1 MATPDDIQ
9 KQLASRQPKVTPVGD
24 VPAATA
30 RAAAPNAMDVP
41 NATPTAQATGGTAQA
56 RLTRPVDFI
65 GDAAGGVQANTP
77 SAYWSTTPGASS
89 GSPSTW
95 GTEPG
100 ASGAP
105 ISRSAA
111 QITEAPAWQT
121 SPGAGAPAGT
131 IDVPST
137 ATRATQVPLNGAN
150 GSLPQPGAA
159 TADPN
164 DITADFEKR
173 MQFEA
178 QRRANLAAET
188 AATPASAPAAA
199 AAPATPAASMSER
212 AGAAAGR
219 AVRASGDVAGR
230 AIRLGAAPV
239 ETAPRR
245 GFIGRAADR
254 MHLPGRTAPG
264 QRGGTAGA
272 LATVGALSAMQS
284 LNTPTDEYRK
294 RLGMDTN
301 SGSVVGD
308 IAART
313 AGTLED
319 FGSSILNTPVHLLN
333 GMGMS
338 IRPFGEAMG
347 EGRTNG
353 EFQPHYATDP
363 GHGFWGGFASQL
375 TPQEQKENADWRANM
390 LQQQADAAREA
401 AGGKPSSAATM
412 TAAPSAA
419 AAPATGSAA
428 AAATAQ
434 PANGQPKVNFITPDN
449 PTGIRPPAPAGAE
462 ARVAMNSTT
471 PGTAV
476 INGRVLSP
484 QEIADAGKRL
494 NTVPASAFTNP
505 DVGEL
510 YSQTHGGATPTSDQ
524 AIALRNSLNGSAS
537 AQRMFGTDANGAPV
551 GVSGGIG
558 APQDPRQS
566 TIQGLMGQ
574 ISDALRSGRRRTA
587 KILVDQLSAFDRAS
601 QGDMDNSLRRDALNK
616 PPQPGA
622 QTPAQQALDVAR
634 AGAAQT
640 QEQVEQMS
648 LAQAKQAQ
656 QIQAALQVETDPGKR
671 KVLQQNLAAIT
682 GKGGSSGQQLKMAN
696 FTTGSGLDTRT
707 IPVPIDM
714 TTGRPVISPEYIQL
728 IQSLQGG
735 QPQAPQKG

>member
-24 VPAATA
+24 VPAATV
-30 RAAAPNAMDVP
+30 RAATPPATDVP
-41 NATPTAQATGGTAQA
+41 SVTPTAQATGGSAQA

-65 GDAAGGVQANTP
+65 GDSAGGVQANTP
-77 SAYWSTTPGASS
+77 SAGWSTSPGASN
-89 GSPSTW
+89 GNQSTW
-95 GTEPG
+95 STEPG
-100 ASGAP
+100 ANSAP

-131 IDVPST
+131 IDAP
-137 ATRATQVPLNGAN
+137 AAPTRAVQYTPKPA
-150 GSLPQPGAA
+150 AA
-159 TADPN
+159 TPAAADPN
-164 DITADFEKR
+164 DITAEFQKR
-173 MQFEA
+173 MRYEA
-178 QRRANLAAET
+178 ERRANLAAET
-188 AATPASAPAAA
+188 AGKATPGA
-199 AAPATPAASMSER
+199 AAPAAE
-212 AGAAAGR
+212 
-219 AVRASGDVAGR
+219 
-230 AIRLGAAPV
+230 
-239 ETAPRR
+239 
-245 GFIGRAADR
+245 
-254 MHLPGRTAPG
+254 
-264 QRGGTAGA
+264 
-272 LATVGALSAMQS
+272 
-284 LNTPTDEYRK
+284 
-294 RLGMDTN
+294 
-301 SGSVVGD
+301 
-308 IAART
+308 
-313 AGTLED
+313 
-319 FGSSILNTPVHLLN
+319 
-333 GMGMS
+333 
-338 IRPFGEAMG
+338 
-347 EGRTNG
+347 
-353 EFQPHYATDP
+353 
-363 GHGFWGGFASQL
+363 
-375 TPQEQKENADWRANM
+375 
-390 LQQQADAAREA
+390 
-401 AGGKPSSAATM
+401 
-412 TAAPSAA
+412 AAPSAA
-419 AAPATGSAA
+419 GATTGAADAAGTASAAEAAAPGLVRRVAGAAGRLAGTVGAPILIAHGVNEAGAAVNNMRDEGVNATNVGDLTAGIGNTAVGGSLAKSAVQRLLTRAGAEKAAEAVGTKVLGRAVPVVGAA
-428 AAATAQ
+428 AAGWDIGRAIAPSVNRLSDAASGVSDTIGGTINQAVHGAGKLIGQDWGADEAHQDSFAKWNSDVGRNIMQGRKPWDNGPQASSASPAAGGAAATPQ
-434 PANGQPKVNFITPDN
+434 VNFITPDN

-476 INGRVLSP
+476 INGRVLSQ

-494 NTVPASAFTNP
+494 NIVPSSAFTNP
-505 DVGEL
+505 DVGDL

-537 AQRMFGTDANGAPV
+537 AQRMFGTDAGGNPV

-566 TIQGLMGQ
+566 TIHGLMGQ

-616 PPQPGA
+616 PQQPGA

-696 FTTGSGLDTRT
+696 FTKRSGLDTRT

>member
-77 SAYWSTTPGASS
+77 SAGWSTQPGA
-89 GSPSTW
+89 
-95 GTEPG
+95 GTP
-100 ASGAP
+100 P
-105 ISRSAA
+105 ISRGAA
-111 QITEAPAWQT
+111 QLTEAPSWQT
-121 SPGAGAPAGT
+121 SPGAAAPEGVIDFRPATPPAPSAGDLSLENAGQASRRRIGEIAAQRNAARARAQKLADTPDLGTTPAMPKPAIAPATG
-131 IDVPST
+131 
-137 ATRATQVPLNGAN
+137 
-150 GSLPQPGAA
+150 
-159 TADPN
+159 
-164 DITADFEKR
+164 
-173 MQFEA
+173 
-178 QRRANLAAET
+178 
-188 AATPASAPAAA
+188 APAAA
-199 AAPATPAASMSER
+199 APVTPTPAASMSER

-245 GFIGRAADR
+245 GFIGRAADKVG
-254 MHLPGRTAPG
+254 LPGRTAPG
-264 QRGGTAGA
+264 QRAGTAGA
-272 LATVGALSAMQS
+272 LATVGALSALQS
-284 LNTPTDEYRK
+284 LNTDTDEYRK
-294 RLGMDTN
+294 RLGMSTTN
-301 SGSVVGD
+301 ESTIGD
-308 IAART
+308 VAART

-347 EGRTNG
+347 EGKDNG

-401 AGGKPSSAATM
+401 AGGKPSSATAM
-412 TAAPSAA
+412 TTAPGNAAEPPTGGAASAAP
-419 AAPATGSAA
+419 
-428 AAATAQ
+428 AQ
-434 PANGQPKVNFITPDN
+434 PANTQPKVNFITPDN
-449 PTGIRPPAPAGAE
+449 PTGIRPPAPAGAA

-494 NTVPASAFTNP
+494 NTVPASAFTDP
-505 DVGEL
+505 DVGDL

-537 AQRMFGTDANGAPV
+537 AQRMFGSDASGNPV

-566 TIQGLMGQ
+566 TIHGLMGQ

-616 PPQPGA
+616 PQQPGA
-622 QTPAQQALDVAR
+622 QTAAQQALDTAR
-634 AGAAQT
+634 AGEAQT
-640 QEQVEQMS
+640 QEQVAQMG
-648 LAQAKQAQ
+648 LEQAKQAQ
-656 QIQAALQVETDPGKR
+656 QIQAALRTETDPGKR

-682 GKGGSSGQQLKMAN
+682 GKGGSSAAQLKLAN

-707 IPVPIDM
+707 IPVPIDL

-735 QPQAPQKG
+735 QPQAPHQKG